1 MRIKEPYPMT
11 LRLPYWT
18 IAPKAVKRMMAIN
31 SYLVGSAI
39 ESSLRHLIW
48 LRVSQIN
55 GCAYCVDLHTHEALR
70 DGESLQRLN
79 CLVVWA
85 ETPLFSD
92 RERSALA
99 WAEALT
105 NVSETH
111 APDELYEADNLLS
124 AHSPPTG
131 GADGHSDIGN
141 ERSGASHPVGLRCYG
156 LTAWVTRCVLRRF

>member
-1 MRIKEPYPMT
+1 MS

-18 IAPKAVKRMMAIN
+18 IAPEAVKRMKAVN
-31 SYLVGSAI
+31 SYFVRSTLEPG
-39 ESSLRHLIW
+39 LRHLIW

-79 CLVVWA
+79 CLVTWA

-105 NVSETH
+105 KVSETH
-111 APDELYEADNLLS
+111 APDEVYELVR
-124 AHSPPTG
+124 AHFEDKELVDLTLMI
-131 GADGHSDIGN
+131 AAMNAWNRMAIGF
-141 ERSGASHPVGLRCYG
+141 RCQPS
-156 LTAWVTRCVLRRF
+156 RREP

>member
-1 MRIKEPYPMT
+1 MS

-18 IAPKAVKRMMAIN
+18 IAPEAVKRMMAVN
-31 SYLVGSAI
+31 SYLVGSAL
-39 ESSLRHLIW
+39 EPSLRHLIW

-79 CLVVWA
+79 CLVTWA

-105 NVSETH
+105 KVSETL
-111 APDELYEADNLLS
+111 APDGVYELVR
-124 AHSPPTG
+124 AHFEDKELVDLTLMI
-131 GADGHSDIGN
+131 AAMNAWNRMAIGF
-141 ERSGASHPVGLRCYG
+141 
-156 LTAWVTRCVLRRF
+156 RRQPSRREP

>member
-11 LRLPYWT
+11 SRLPYWT

-31 SYLVGSAI
+31 SYRVGSAI

-111 APDELYEADNLLS
+111 APDELYEAVRANFEDKELVDLTLMIASMNAWNRMAIGFRRQPSQRAQS
-124 AHSPPTG
+124 AYRG
-131 GADGHSDIGN
+131 
-141 ERSGASHPVGLRCYG
+141 C
-156 LTAWVTRCVLRRF
+156 

>member
-1 MRIKEPYPMT
+1 MS

-18 IAPKAVKRMMAIN
+18 IAPEAIKRMMAVN
-31 SYLVGSAI
+31 SYLVGSAL
-39 ESSLRHLIW
+39 EPSLRHLIW

-79 CLVVWA
+79 CLVTWA

-105 NVSETH
+105 KVSETH
-111 APDELYEADNLLS
+111 APDEVYELVR
-124 AHSPPTG
+124 AHFEDKELVDLTLMI
-131 GADGHSDIGN
+131 AAMNAWNRMAIGF
-141 ERSGASHPVGLRCYG
+141 
-156 LTAWVTRCVLRRF
+156 RRQPSRREP

>member
-1 MRIKEPYPMT
+1 MS

-18 IAPKAVKRMMAIN
+18 IAPEAVKRMMAVN
-31 SYLVGSAI
+31 SYLVRSAL
-39 ESSLRHLIW
+39 EPSLRHLVW

-79 CLVVWA
+79 CLVTWA

-105 NVSETH
+105 KVSETH
-111 APDELYEADNLLS
+111 APDEIYELVR
-124 AHSPPTG
+124 AHFQDKELVDLTLMI
-131 GADGHSDIGN
+131 AAMNAWNRMAIGF
-141 ERSGASHPVGLRCYG
+141 
-156 LTAWVTRCVLRRF
+156 RRQPFRREP

>member
-1 MRIKEPYPMT
+1 MI

-18 IAPKAVKRMMAIN
+18 LAPEAVKRIMAIN
-31 SYLVGSAI
+31 SYLAESGI
-39 ESSLRHLIW
+39 EPSLRHLVW

-79 CLVVWA
+79 CLVTWA

-105 NVSETH
+105 NVAETH
-111 APDELYEADNLLS
+111 APDEVY
-124 AHSPPTG
+124 
-131 GADGHSDIGN
+131 GAVRLEHNSRT
-141 ERSGASHPVGLRCYG
+141 RS
-156 LTAWVTRCVLRRF
+156 

>member
-1 MRIKEPYPMT
+1 MS

-18 IAPKAVKRMMAIN
+18 IAPEAVKRMMAVN
-31 SYLVGSAI
+31 SYLVGSAL
-39 ESSLRHLIW
+39 EPGLRHLIW

-79 CLVVWA
+79 CLVTWA
-85 ETPLFSD
+85 DTPLFSD

-105 NVSETH
+105 KVSETH
-111 APDELYEADNLLS
+111 ALDEVYELVR
-124 AHSPPTG
+124 AHFEDKELVDLTLMI
-131 GADGHSDIGN
+131 AAMNAWNRMAIGF
-141 ERSGASHPVGLRCYG
+141 
-156 LTAWVTRCVLRRF
+156 RRQPSRREP